1 MDPVEALRQLGGIAE
16 LTSLLAFTSR
26 RSLRTALASG
36 SVVRATRARYALP
49 GADRSLQLAARVG
62 GVVSHLSAAQHH
74 EWELMWPP
82 TEPWITI
89 PRTRKFDSNE
99 PANIVYGDVTDEPG
113 PVMSKVATV
122 IQCGRRLPFDQALAV
137 ADSALR
143 HGDVLVEG
151 LRAAAASVTGKGAP
165 AIRRVA
171 AEASA
176 LAANP
181 FESALRA
188 VAIDVPGLRV
198 VPQHPISMHDFVI
211 HPDLVDVDRRIVL
224 EADSW
229 IHHAS
234 RAGHKSDCERYNF
247 LVLDGWL
254 LLRYVWEQVMLHP
267 DQVRADLVKAVAAR
281 PLRRR
286 SA

>member
-1 MDPVEALRQLGGIAE
+1 MDPVDALHQLGGIADRP
-16 LTSLLAFTSR
+16 SLLGLTSR
-26 RSLRTALASG
+26 RKLRTALATSA
-36 SVVRATRARYALP
+36 VVRASRGRYALP
-49 GADRSLQLAARVG
+49 GADLSLQVAARVG

-74 EWELMWPP
+74 EWELVWPP
-82 TEPWITI
+82 TEPWITVA
-89 PRTRKFDSNE
+89 RTRKFDSTE
-99 PANIVYGDVTDEPG
+99 PANIIHGDLADEPG
-113 PVMSKVATV
+113 PVMSKLATV

-143 HGDVLVEG
+143 RGDVLVG
-151 LRAAAASVTGKGAP
+151 DLRSAAASVTGKGAP
-165 AIRRVA
+165 AARRVA
-171 AEASA
+171 AEANA

-188 VAIDVPGLRV
+188 VALDVPGLHV
-198 VPQHPISMHDFVI
+198 VPQHPIAMRDFVI

-267 DQVRADLVKAVAAR
+267 DQVHADLLKAVAAR